1 MAIKDLSPKN
11 LEKARVRAVQLRISG
26 YTLAETSAQTGL
38 SVPTI
43 TKVFK
48 AFESGGWAA
57 IKPAP
62 RGRKAGEGSGLS
74 AEQQQQL
81 RERLL
86 EPPVTGLWSRE
97 AVATEV
103 ARLLGVQVSER
114 AISRLLDEWHLDCP
128 ALKVRKPK
136 GVRNTPAHWYRHE
149 YEPLLAWGEQHQAS
163 LLLAFCRP
171 ARRSPDTFQLSLQ
184 TSLRKQLWLESSHW
198 PTESWLI
205 QVLERLIAQ
214 KKTPLALCL
223 AGLDLRRADRLWAW
237 LNEHETQIKL
247 IAVPPEVELRSS

>member
-1 MAIKDLSPKN
+1 MAIKDLAPKN
-11 LEKARVRAVQLRISG
+11 LEQARIRAVQLRISG

-48 AFESGGWAA
+48 AFENGGWAA

-74 AEQQQQL
+74 TEQQQRL

-86 EPPVTGLWSRE
+86 EPPVTGLWGRE
-97 AVATEV
+97 TVAAEV
-103 ARLLGVQVSER
+103 ASLFGVQISER
-114 AISRLLDEWHLDCP
+114 AVSRLLQEWHLDCP

-136 GVRNTPAHWYRHE
+136 GVRNPAARWYRQE
-149 YEPLLAWGEQHQAS
+149 YEPLLEWAELHQAS
-163 LLLAFCRP
+163 LLLAYCQP
-171 ARRSPDTFQLSLQ
+171 ARRSPDTFQLYLQ
-184 TSLRKQLWLESSHW
+184 TALRKQLWLETSHW

-205 QVLERLIAQ
+205 DVLERLLAQ
-214 KKTPLALCL
+214 KKAPLALCL
-223 AGLDLRRADRLWAW
+223 AGLDLWRASRLQAW
-237 LNEHETQIKL
+237 LDQHDTRINL